1 MNIVLGQ
8 PDSTEARQGISAVD
22 LDQARRGGQRVPLA
36 GQEQTHT
43 GRRGDPPETV
53 WELNLFF
60 TDVRSRQ
67 KRLQHT
73 SSQGGTGTT
82 NEQFTSC
89 TPIKI

>member
-43 GRRGDPPETV
+43 GRRGGH
-53 WELNLFF
+53 
-60 TDVRSRQ
+60 Q
-67 KRLQHT
+67 K
-73 SSQGGTGTT
+73 
-82 NEQFTSC
+82 QFGN
-89 TPIKI
+89 